1 MILFAC
7 YAIALTSYFQVVD
20 HAVTMLLVIAPAAA
34 DAAPSC
40 LAAAKNKGGKQE
52 TVKIEKKKRK
62 RSDGDDDG
70 KEIGPIV
77 AESEFGTGY
86 ARPFLQT

>member
-1 MILFAC
+1 M
-7 YAIALTSYFQVVD
+7 SFQVVD
-20 HAVTMLLVIAPAAA
+20 YAVTMLLVIAPAAA

-40 LAAAKNKGGKQE
+40 LAAAKNKSVKQE

-70 KEIGPIV
+70 KDIGPMV
-77 AESEFGTGY
+77 AESEFGTGD
-86 ARPFLQT
+86 ARPFPPT